1 MPLRATCT
9 PLLTEAL
16 LAKSRAQ
23 RRSGM
28 LRSSPAFVVSPA
40 AVPSQ
45 AASSDK
51 ALLPLGALMLAASM
65 GAMAQTSTPETT
77 LSTVTVKEA
86 AEVQG

>member
-1 MPLRATCT
+1 
-9 PLLTEAL
+9 
-16 LAKSRAQ
+16 
-23 RRSGM
+23 M

-65 GAMAQTSTPETT
+65 GDVRQYTDAVFHDWIEDVAVMSVAARNHFP
-77 LSTVTVKEA
+77 LSDMV
-86 AEVQG
+86 EVANEVEVRLGG